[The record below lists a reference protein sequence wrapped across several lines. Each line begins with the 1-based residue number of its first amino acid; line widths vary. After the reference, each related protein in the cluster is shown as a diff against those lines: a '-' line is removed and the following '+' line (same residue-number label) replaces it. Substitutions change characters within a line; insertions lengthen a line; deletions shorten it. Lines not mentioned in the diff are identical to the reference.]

1 MSNKSYRRYREYKA
15 NQYQYKMDNI
25 AFLIVVLFIIGILGD
40 AFFPVLIGSAVIMIV
55 RIFRKNPTPKD
66 TTAENLESTVPRQR
80 EAETPRVQT
89 ICYIT
94 DEEIVTPE

>member
-94 DEEIVTPE
+94 D